1 MTIYNDAVNKM
12 NNLLKERN
20 VCLHS
25 RKAHENCYAELREY
39 LYSVNK
45 RYSYAEA
52 RKWLTEVVKNQESS
66 QGFHAKWNY
75 IEQLEELINTGTV
88 QQDHLLLT
96 KSNYQKLSELWKSE
110 LDQYLQSC
118 EKEHTKRTNE
128 LIKKHCS
135 RFLIFLQLQ
144 GINSI
149 REISCEKICDFF
161 EYEMPVKPDG
171 RYLIL
176 SNSRLFLQYYVS
188 IGECEPVLPM
198 LLEESVY
205 KYAVLH
211 NKDSL
216 DLFTDLQNTYICK
229 ARDVYNAID
238 DFVQEFEKLGY
249 KNTVK
254 YNAAHVIKCLYA
266 FLSVNNLDYNIRV
279 AELWYNMIKSVIGNS
294 YHSWIRIIKLFDLYI
309 RSKKFNPLKKYTLK
323 KSRASEY
330 PAWCSLAAD
339 DYLNWLRR
347 SFHSESTVR
356 TYKYTVYNF
365 CDFILSRKLDSFKN
379 LTGELIKDFLK
390 ADFHSTVN
398 GISGRN
404 TVLRQ
409 FIRHL
414 EDNNYLENKALHS
427 VIPSKLA
434 HPGRI
439 VTVLSDEQVSAIDEY
454 RKQCAA
460 PIDLRDA
467 AMVMTGLKLGFRS
480 SDVINL
486 KLTDIDWKNKKVTII
501 QCKTKIPLTLPL
513 GVDVGNAIFRYLKY
527 ARPACDSPYVFVR
540 HKAPFGIL
548 SGKICSNALN
558 RILSACGY
566 NSPVKF
572 HTLRKTFATNILNNN
587 AGIERVIDALGHQ
600 DPTTV
605 NAYLTY
611 DELHMRMCALSL
623 KEMSIQMGGVN
634 K

>member
-52 RKWLTEVVKNQESS
+52 RKWLTEVVKNRESS

-118 EKEHTKRTNE
+118 EKDHTKRTNE

-149 REISCEKICDFF
+149 CEISCEKICDFF

-216 DLFTDLQNTYICK
+216 DLFTDLQSTYICK
-229 ARDVYNAID
+229 AQDVYNAID
-238 DFVQEFEKLGY
+238 DFVQEFEKFGY

-279 AELWYNMIKSVIGNS
+279 AELWYNLIKSVIGNS
-294 YHSWIRIIKLFDLYI
+294 YHAWIRIIKLFDLYI
-309 RSKKFNPLKKYTLK
+309 RSKKFNPLKKYTFK
-323 KSRASEY
+323 NSRTSEY
-330 PAWCSLAAD
+330 PAWCSLAVD
-339 DYLNWLRR
+339 DYLDWLRR
-347 SFHSESTVR
+347 SFHSESTAR

-409 FIRHL
+409 FVRHL
-414 EDNNYLENKALHS
+414 EDNNYLEDKTLHS

-434 HPGRI
+434 HSGRI
-439 VTVLSDEQVSAIDEY
+439 VTILSDEQVSAINEY
-454 RKQCAA
+454 RKQCTS

-486 KLTDIDWKNKKVTII
+486 KLTDIDWKNKKVTIV
-501 QCKTKIPLTLPL
+501 QCKTKTPLTLPL
-513 GVDVGNAIFRYLKY
+513 GNDVGNAIFRYLKY
-527 ARPACDSPYVFVR
+527 ARPSCNSPYVFVR

-587 AGIERVIDALGHQ
+587 AGIDRVIDALGHR